1 MIALLLGL
9 LAALGW
15 SCHDLL
21 ARRFAGPLGPYRMAF
36 WVMLTGAL
44 LLLLPVLWRG
54 TVWTAAPDA
63 VWLALAMGVVYA
75 VAAAGLFFA
84 LTLAPVSIV
93 GPIVG
98 GYPALVVLWGLV
110 NGLQPTVLQWLCI
123 AVVLLGVIVV
133 ARSEQEGE
141 GHSDVLPGKLPLVLI
156 AATVSSI
163 GYAATAVMGQQAT
176 ASLGAWETTFVSR
189 FPAAAVLLI
198 AVIKQGRPSRP
209 IPAQGWLGI
218 FGMATFDVGAVTAIN
233 MSAYFPNKE
242 LGAMAISAS
251 SATSV
256 LLAMVFLKE
265 KVTALQWLGV
275 AMIVAGVAGLALP
288 V

>member
-9 LAALGW
+9 VAALGW

-21 ARRFAGPLGPYRMAF
+21 ARRFAAPLGPYRMAF
-36 WVMLTGAL
+36 WVMLAGAL
-44 LLLLPVLWRG
+44 LLVLPVLWHG
-54 TVWTAAPDA
+54 TVWSAPYA
-63 VWLALAMGVVYA
+63 SMFMALAMGVVYA

-98 GYPALVVLWGLV
+98 GYPALIVLWGLA
-110 NGLQPTVLQWLCI
+110 NGLQPTWLQWLCI
-123 AVVLLGVIVV
+123 GIILAGVIVV

-141 GHSDVLPGKLPLVLI
+141 GHSDVVTGKLPLVLM
-156 AATVSSI
+156 AAMISAI
-163 GYAATAVMGQQAT
+163 GYAATAVMGQQA
-176 ASLGAWETTFVSR
+176 AVSLGAWETTFLSR
-189 FPAAAVLLI
+189 FPAAAFLLLVMVL
-198 AVIKQGRPSRP
+198 KPQPSTA
-209 IPAQGWLGI
+209 IPARGWIGI
-218 FGMATFDVGAVTAIN
+218 VAMASFDVMAVTAIN
-233 MSAYFPNKE
+233 MATYFPNKE

-256 LLAMVFLKE
+256 LLAMLVLKE
-265 KVTALQWLGV
+265 KVSALQWLGV
-275 AMIVAGVAGLALP
+275 AMIVAGVAGLAAP